1 MGFAARR
8 VACGCLIALG
18 AAGLLPGSAGAAV
31 TLGSTNLDP
40 AITDFGAG
48 CSTETCLFVQKR
60 LPGAQVRAPFP
71 GTIFN
76 WNVVTPG
83 PYSYQL
89 VVLRKRRNGKFKDV
103 GESHPGATPGAG
115 AYEYPAD
122 LHVRKGDYIA
132 LRGNQVQGIF
142 NARAK
147 TMVFDPAVEFP
158 DSRKPSFTSADE
170 YQFNATMRRQRRH

>member
-1 MGFAARR
+1 MKRR
-8 VACGCLIALG
+8 PAPQPASLAVQ
-18 AAGLLPGSAGAAV
+18 GLR
-31 TLGSTNLDP
+31 
-40 AITDFGAG
+40 
-48 CSTETCLFVQKR
+48 QKS

-89 VVLRKRRNGKFKDV
+89 
-103 GESHPGATPGAG
+103 ATPGAG

-122 LHVRKGDYIA
+122 LHVRKGDFIA

>member
-1 MGFAARR
+1 MKRR
-8 VACGCLIALG
+8 PAPQPAPLAVQ
-18 AAGLLPGSAGAAV
+18 GLRPKS
-31 TLGSTNLDP
+31 
-40 AITDFGAG
+40 
-48 CSTETCLFVQKR
+48 

-115 AYEYPAD
+115 AY
-122 LHVRKGDYIA
+122 
-132 LRGNQVQGIF
+132 
-142 NARAK
+142 
-147 TMVFDPAVEFP
+147 
-158 DSRKPSFTSADE
+158 
-170 YQFNATMRRQRRH
+170 